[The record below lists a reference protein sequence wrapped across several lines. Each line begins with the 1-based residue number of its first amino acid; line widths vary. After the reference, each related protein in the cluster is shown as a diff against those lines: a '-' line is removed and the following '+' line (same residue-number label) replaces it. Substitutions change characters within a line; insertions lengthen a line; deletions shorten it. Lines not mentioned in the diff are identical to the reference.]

1 MTFLETYR
9 ISIIRETCREKNIFG
24 FFDFILFLYF
34 LKIFYFC
41 ILFLLVFQILYFV
54 FFQKYLQRSFLK
66 ENFQEDSRRRSSSS
80 GVRLRIPIRR
90 TKSSNL
96 SFGRALVNRSAS
108 WYSVFTKNNSTVPSS
123 TCSLMKW

>member
-34 LKIFYFC
+34 LKFSIFVFCFCWFFKFC
-41 ILFLLVFQILYFV
+41 IL

-66 ENFQEDSRRRSSSS
+66 DNFQEDSRRRSSSS